1 MGDGGVVAV
10 LERAE
15 AGAYEDMYACAPP
28 ELGATARRVAGAL
41 VISCPSLPVVTFNR
55 ALGIDTPPDDELLD
69 IAGTIQLAPGL
80 ETDAVR
86 ARLREDVHWAK
97 VIRDAGAPADVATE
111 LEVRELGPEAG
122 EAFGRVVTT
131 AFGMPPTAVPWLT
144 ALVGRD
150 GWRIYG
156 GYDAGDLVSAGAL
169 HLDGDVGWLGIGA
182 TLPQARGRGGQQAV
196 MARRIADAAAAGA
209 TTLTTETGI
218 LPGRPNPSL
227 RNMYRSGFELA
238 YERANWTA
246 WPYPA
251 RPEMPDPVLTKA
263 ID

>member
-144 ALVGRD
+144 PLVGRV
-150 GWRIYG
+150 GRRISG
-156 GYDAGDLVSAGAL
+156 GQRRRGAARRRRLADLRRLRRRRPGQRRGPA
-169 HLDGDVGWLGIGA
+169 
-182 TLPQARGRGGQQAV
+182 PRRRGRVAGH
-196 MARRIADAAAAGA
+196 RRDAPAG
-209 TTLTTETGI
+209 
-218 LPGRPNPSL
+218 PWPRRP
-227 RNMYRSGFELA
+227 A
-238 YERANWTA
+238 
-246 WPYPA
+246 
-251 RPEMPDPVLTKA
+251 
-263 ID
+263 

>member
-1 MGDGGVVAV
+1 LTEPGVVAV

-15 AGAYEDMYACAPP
+15 AVAYEDMYACAPP

-55 ALGIDTPPDDELLD
+55 ALGIDAPPSDEILD
-69 IAGTIQLAPGL
+69 LTQTVQLAPGL

-86 ARLREDVHWAK
+86 ARLTEDVHWAK
-97 VIRDAGAPADVATE
+97 VIRDASPPAAVATD
-111 LEVRELGPEAG
+111 LDVRELAPDAG
-122 EAFGRVVTT
+122 EDFGRVVTT
-131 AFGMPPTAVPWLT
+131 AFGMPPSAVPWLA
-144 ALVGRD
+144 ALIGRD

-156 GYDAGDLVSAGAL
+156 AYAGDELVGAGAL

-182 TLPQARGRGGQQAV
+182 TVPEHRGRGGQQAV

-209 TTLTTETGI
+209 TTLTTETGK

-227 RNMYRSGFELA
+227 RNMYRSGFALA

-246 WPYPA
+246 
-251 RPEMPDPVLTKA
+251 
-263 ID
+263 

>member
-1 MGDGGVVAV
+1 MAEDVVAR

-15 AGAYEDMYACAPP
+15 AAAYEDMYACAPP

-41 VISCPSLPVVTFNR
+41 VLACRALPVVTFNR
-55 ALGIDTPPDDELLD
+55 ALGIDAPPRDELLEL
-69 IAGTIQLAPGL
+69 TQTVQLAPGL

-97 VIRDAGAPADVATE
+97 VIRDARAPDDVPTD
-111 LEVRELGPEAG
+111 LEVRELAPAQG

-131 AFGMPPTAVPWLT
+131 AFGMPPVAVPWLA
-144 ALVGRD
+144 ALVGRE

-156 GYDAGDLVSAGAL
+156 AHDGDELVGGGAL
-169 HLDGDVGWLGIGA
+169 HLEREVGWLGIGA
-182 TLPQARGRGGQQAV
+182 TLPEHRGRGGQQAV

-238 YERANWTA
+238 YERANWIA
-246 WPYPA
+246 
-251 RPEMPDPVLTKA
+251 
-263 ID
+263 